1 MAAINEDDLIKA
13 LDGIMDPGVSR
24 LKIDVDD
31 NEGVRKKYHHGRCD
45 VESPFATGELYDFFD
60 GCS

>member
-1 MAAINEDDLIKA
+1 MAAINEDDLVKA
-13 LDGIMDPGVSR
+13 LDGMMDAGVSR

-45 VESPFATGELYDFFD
+45 VESPFATGEL
-60 GCS
+60 

>member
-13 LDGIMDPGVSR
+13 LDGMMDAGVSR

-31 NEGVRKKYHHGRCD
+31 NEGVRKK
-45 VESPFATGELYDFFD
+45 
-60 GCS
+60 